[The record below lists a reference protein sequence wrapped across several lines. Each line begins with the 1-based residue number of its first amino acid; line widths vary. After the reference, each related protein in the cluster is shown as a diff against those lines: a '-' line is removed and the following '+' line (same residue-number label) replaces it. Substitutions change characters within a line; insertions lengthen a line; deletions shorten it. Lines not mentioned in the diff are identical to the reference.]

1 MIDYAKRLRRR
12 CGLAACLSAV
22 WLPIGACNRQPEK
35 PTTEAPPV
43 LVYCSVDEPFARQV
57 FAAYRERTGRKV
69 SVITDSEAGKTT
81 GLVNKIIAE
90 AAAGRPR
97 ADVFWSGELFNTIRL
112 ARQGLLDPY
121 DPPTASDIP
130 PRFKDPKHHWT
141 ALAVRA
147 RVIAFDPGQV
157 SPDQLPTRWEQ
168 LAEPRFASRTAIANP
183 LFGTTY
189 GHVAAMFAL
198 WGPQRARTFLQQL
211 HDHGVQVTDGN
222 SVAVRSVMARRTRF
236 ACTDTDDVWVAQRS
250 GATLDLRYLDMGN
263 GGTLLI
269 PCSVALV
276 RGSPNP
282 QGARHLVDYLVSAE
296 VERMLAQSASRNIP
310 VRASLRKELGLA
322 WPPECDIPFDS
333 IADAM
338 DEAAE
343 AIRDILLR

>member
-1 MIDYAKRLRRR
+1 MEFSD
-12 CGLAACLSAV
+12 
-22 WLPIGACNRQPEK
+22 
-35 PTTEAPPV
+35 
-43 LVYCSVDEPFARQV
+43 
-57 FAAYRERTGRKV
+57 
-69 SVITDSEAGKTT
+69 
-81 GLVNKIIAE
+81 AE
-90 AAAGRPR
+90 
-97 ADVFWSGELFNTIRL
+97 
-112 ARQGLLDPY
+112 
-121 DPPTASDIP
+121 
-130 PRFKDPKHHWT
+130 HHWT
-141 ALAVRA
+141 SFSARA
-147 RVIAFDPGQV
+147 RVIIYNKDLVAE
-157 SPDQLPTRWEQ
+157 DQKPTSIHD
-168 LAEPRFASRTAIANP
+168 LAATRFKGKACIANP

-322 WPPECDIPFDS
+322 WPSECNISFDS